1 MMTNNFIKLTSDGK
15 VLMLNAMF
23 IEAVEEMEGDT
34 CISMSLNSNRIYR
47 VEETVDVVMKKID
60 ETGTFKTILK

>member
-1 MMTNNFIKLTSDGK
+1 MTNNFIKLTSDGK

-34 CISMSLNSNRIYR
+34 CIGMSLNSNRIYR
-47 VEETVDVVMKKID
+47 VEETVDEVMKKID

>member
-1 MMTNNFIKLTSDGK
+1 
-15 VLMLNAMF
+15 MLNAMF

-47 VEETVDVVMKKID
+47 VEETVDEVMKKID
-60 ETGTFKTILK
+60 HTGTFRTILK